1 MLFQLLSSKSDQNKT
16 GLSCLKMLYIFIN
29 INIIA
34 IEVSSTK
41 IKILQKEN
49 QIKMEMPL
57 NSTLKKIKSIIYLKF
72 RLKVKVN
79 QLIISINVL
88 IKLKSILIKN
98 TKANLEKIRQQ
109 KLIQQEKNL
118 KTLIT

>member
-1 MLFQLLSSKSDQNKT
+1 MLFQLLSSKQDQNKT